1 MRIKKLNKILLRMFN
16 VERWKE
22 IFQSIQKNKLRTAL
36 SGFTVSLGI
45 LIFIIL
51 FGLGEGLKN
60 SYSDLFLNEANNVIF
75 IYPGKTTKPYGGF
88 KTNRQIELKNEDV
101 DAIMDEFQESIE
113 YLNPSLFV
121 SEPIKYKLESYQ
133 FDINAVAPSNQQ
145 IEKHVLMKGR
155 YINQKDIIEKNK
167 VTTIGRLVA
176 RDIFKGEDPLGKFI
190 NLGSRA
196 FKVVGVFQDTSG
208 DTEENKLII
217 PYTTRQQILKGTDI
231 IGTLAITFDQNI
243 GGSGAVKLSNNV
255 KSLLKKRKSID
266 PSDPSGIRVRNVA
279 DEIDRSLQFAN
290 ALQIIITFVG
300 IGTLIAGII
309 GISNIMVFIVKERT
323 KELGIR
329 KALGAEPNEIIKMIL
344 SESIFITTLS
354 GFFGMILGIIVLNS
368 LDSGALQDY
377 FITRAGVDFGIAFFA
392 TIILIVFGVV
402 AGYVPAKRAASIKP
416 IVALRDE

>member
-1 MRIKKLNKILLRMFN
+1 M
-16 VERWKE
+16 
-22 IFQSIQKNKLRTAL
+22 
-36 SGFTVSLGI
+36 GI

-290 ALQIIITFVG
+290 DLQIIITFVG

-354 GFFGMILGIIVLNS
+354 GFFGMILGIVVLNS

>member
-1 MRIKKLNKILLRMFN
+1 VFN
-16 VERWKE
+16 IERWKE
-22 IFQSIQKNKLRTAL
+22 IIQSIQKNKLRTAL
-36 SGFTVSLGI
+36 SGMTVSLGI

-88 KTNRQIELKNEDV
+88 RTNRRIELKNEDIIAV
-101 DAIMDEFQESIE
+101 KEEFSNSLE
-113 YLNPSLFV
+113 YINPRLNA
-121 SEPIKYKLESYQ
+121 SEPIKYKLESFQ
-133 FDINAVAPSNQQ
+133 FTIDAVAPSNQL

-155 YINQKDIIEKNK
+155 YINEKDIEDFNK
-167 VTTIGRLVA
+167 VVVIGRLVA
-176 RDIFKGEDPLGKFI
+176 RDIFKDEDPIGKFL

-217 PYTTRQQILKGTDI
+217 PYTTRQQILKGSDV
-231 IGTLAITFDQNI
+231 IGTLALTFDQSI
-243 GGSGAVKLSNNV
+243 GGSGAIKLSDDI
-255 KSLLKKRKSID
+255 KSFLKKRKSVD

-279 DEIDRSLQFAN
+279 DELNRSMQFAN
-290 ALQIIITFVG
+290 VLQIIVTFVG

-329 KALGAEPNEIIKMIL
+329 KALGAQPDEIIKMIL
-344 SESIFITTLS
+344 TESIFITGLS
-354 GFFGMILGIIVLNS
+354 GFLGMIIGILILNS
-368 LDSGALQDY
+368 LDTSALQDY
-377 FITRAGVDFGIAFFA
+377 FITRAGVDFSIAFGA
-392 TIILIVFGVV
+392 TVVLIIFGII
-402 AGYVPAKRAASIKP
+402 AGYLPAKRAAQIKP

>member
-1 MRIKKLNKILLRMFN
+1 MFN

-101 DAIMDEFQESIE
+101 DAIMNEFQESIE
-113 YLNPSLFV
+113 YLNPRLFV

-354 GFFGMILGIIVLNS
+354 GFFGMILGIVVLNS

>member
-1 MRIKKLNKILLRMFN
+1 VFN
-16 VERWKE
+16 IERWKE
-22 IFQSIQKNKLRTAL
+22 IIQSIQKNKLRTAL
-36 SGFTVSLGI
+36 SGMTVSLGI

-88 KTNRQIELKNEDV
+88 RTNRRIELKNEDIIAV
-101 DAIMDEFQESIE
+101 KEEFSNSLE
-113 YLNPSLFV
+113 YINPRLNA
-121 SEPIKYKLESYQ
+121 SEPIKYKLESFQ
-133 FDINAVAPSNQQ
+133 FTIDAVAPSNQL

-155 YINQKDIIEKNK
+155 YINEKDIEDFNK
-167 VTTIGRLVA
+167 VVVIGRLVA
-176 RDIFKGEDPLGKFI
+176 RDIFKDEDPIGKFL

-217 PYTTRQQILKGTDI
+217 PYTTRQQILKGSDV
-231 IGTLAITFDQNI
+231 IGTLALTFDQSI
-243 GGSGAVKLSNNV
+243 GGSGAIKLSDDI
-255 KSLLKKRKSID
+255 KSFLKKRKSVD

-279 DEIDRSLQFAN
+279 DELNRSMQFAN
-290 ALQIIITFVG
+290 VLQIIVTFVG

-329 KALGAEPNEIIKMIL
+329 KALGAQPDEIIKMIL
-344 SESIFITTLS
+344 TESIFITGLS
-354 GFFGMILGIIVLNS
+354 GFLGMIIGILILNS
-368 LDSGALQDY
+368 LDTSALQDY
-377 FITRAGVDFGIAFFA
+377 FITRAGVDFGIAFGA
-392 TIILIVFGVV
+392 TVVLIVFGII
-402 AGYVPAKRAASIKP
+402 AGYLPAKRAAQIKP

>member
-1 MRIKKLNKILLRMFN
+1 MFN
-16 VERWKE
+16 IERWKE
-22 IFQSIQKNKLRTAL
+22 IFQSIKKNKLRTAL
-36 SGFTVSLGI
+36 SGMTVSLGI

-88 KTNRQIELKNEDV
+88 RTNRRIELKNEDILAV
-101 DAIMDEFQESIE
+101 KDEFSNSLE
-113 YLNPSLFV
+113 YINPRLNA
-121 SEPIKYKLESYQ
+121 SEPIKYKLESFQ
-133 FDINAVAPSNQQ
+133 FTIDAVAPSNQL

-155 YINQKDIIEKNK
+155 YINEKDIEDFNK
-167 VTTIGRLVA
+167 VVVIGRLVA
-176 RDIFKGEDPLGKFI
+176 RDIFKDEDPIGKFL

-217 PYTTRQQILKGTDI
+217 PYTTRQQILKGSDV
-231 IGTLAITFDQNI
+231 IGTLALTFDQRI
-243 GGSGAVKLSNNV
+243 GGSGAVKLSDDI
-255 KSLLKKRKSID
+255 KSFLKKRKSVD

-279 DEIDRSLQFAN
+279 DELNRSMQFAN
-290 ALQIIITFVG
+290 VLQIIVTFVG

-329 KALGAEPNEIIKMIL
+329 KALGAQPDEIIKMIL
-344 SESIFITTLS
+344 TESIFITGIS
-354 GFFGMILGIIVLNS
+354 GFLGILIGILILNS
-368 LDSGALQDY
+368 LDKSALQDY
-377 FITRAGVDFGIAFFA
+377 FITRAGVDFSIAFGA
-392 TIILIVFGVV
+392 TVVLIIFGII
-402 AGYVPAKRAASIKP
+402 AGYIPAKRAAQIKP

>member
-1 MRIKKLNKILLRMFN
+1 MFN
-16 VERWKE
+16 IERWKE
-22 IFQSIQKNKLRTAL
+22 IIQSIQKNKLRTAL
-36 SGFTVSLGI
+36 SGMTVSLGI

-88 KTNRQIELKNEDV
+88 RTNRRIELKNEDIIAV
-101 DAIMDEFQESIE
+101 KEEFSNSLE
-113 YLNPSLFV
+113 YINPRLNA
-121 SEPIKYKLESYQ
+121 SEPIKYKLESFQ
-133 FDINAVAPSNQQ
+133 FTIDAVAPSNQL

-155 YINQKDIIEKNK
+155 YINEKDIEDFNK
-167 VTTIGRLVA
+167 VVVIGRLVA
-176 RDIFKGEDPLGKFI
+176 RDIFKDEDPIGKFL

-217 PYTTRQQILKGTDI
+217 PYTTRQQILKGSDV
-231 IGTLAITFDQNI
+231 IGTLALTFDQSI
-243 GGSGAVKLSNNV
+243 GGSGAIKLSDDI
-255 KSLLKKRKSID
+255 KSFLKKRKSVD

-279 DEIDRSLQFAN
+279 DELNRSMQFAN
-290 ALQIIITFVG
+290 VLQIIVTFVG

-329 KALGAEPNEIIKMIL
+329 KALGAQPDEIIKMIL
-344 SESIFITTLS
+344 TESIFITGLS
-354 GFFGMILGIIVLNS
+354 GILGMIIGILILNS
-368 LDSGALQDY
+368 LDTSALQDY
-377 FITRAGVDFGIAFFA
+377 FITRAGVDFSIAFGA
-392 TIILIVFGVV
+392 TVVLIIFGII
-402 AGYVPAKRAASIKP
+402 AGYLPAKRAAQIKP

>member
-1 MRIKKLNKILLRMFN
+1 MFN

-113 YLNPSLFV
+113 YLNPRLFV

-155 YINQKDIIEKNK
+155 YINEKDIIEKNK

-217 PYTTRQQILKGTDI
+217 PYTTRQQILKGTDE

-377 FITRAGVDFGIAFFA
+377 FITRAGVDFGIAFFFFFL
-392 TIILIVFGVV
+392 LIVFGVV

>member
-1 MRIKKLNKILLRMFN
+1 M
-16 VERWKE
+16 
-22 IFQSIQKNKLRTAL
+22 
-36 SGFTVSLGI
+36 TVSLGI

-88 KTNRQIELKNEDV
+88 KTNRIIELKNNDV
-101 DAIMDEFQESIE
+101 IAVANEFSDRIE
-113 YLNPSLFV
+113 YVNPKLFV
-121 SEPIKYKLESYQ
+121 SEPIKYKLDSYQ
-133 FDINAVAPSNQQ
+133 FEINAVAPSNQF
-145 IEKHVLMKGR
+145 IEKHVLMQGR
-155 YINQKDIIEKNK
+155 YINEKDVDEKNK

-176 RDIFKGEDPLGKFI
+176 RDIFKDENPIGKFI
-190 NLGSRA
+190 NIGSRA
-196 FKVVGVFQDTSG
+196 FKVVGVFQDISG

-217 PYTTRQQILKGTDI
+217 PYSTRQQILKGTDV
-231 IGTLAITFDQNI
+231 IGNLAITFDQNI
-243 GGSGAVKLSNNV
+243 DGSGAVKLSNEI

-290 ALQIIITFVG
+290 ALQIIVTFVG

-329 KALGAEPNEIIKMIL
+329 KALGAQPNEIIKMIL

-354 GFFGMILGIIVLNS
+354 GFFGMILGIIILNS

-377 FITRAGVDFGIAFFA
+377 FITRAGVDFGIAFFCNSYFNCFWSNRW
-392 TIILIVFGVV
+392 L
-402 AGYVPAKRAASIKP
+402 YSSKKSS
-416 IVALRDE
+416 

>member
-1 MRIKKLNKILLRMFN
+1 MFN
-16 VERWKE
+16 IERWKE
-22 IFQSIQKNKLRTAL
+22 IIQSIQKNKLRTAL
-36 SGFTVSLGI
+36 SGMTVSLGI

-88 KTNRQIELKNEDV
+88 RTNRRIELKNEDIIAV
-101 DAIMDEFQESIE
+101 KEEFSNSLE
-113 YLNPSLFV
+113 YINPRLNA
-121 SEPIKYKLESYQ
+121 SEPIKYKLESFQ
-133 FDINAVAPSNQQ
+133 FTIDAVAPSNQL

-155 YINQKDIIEKNK
+155 YINEKDIEDFNK
-167 VTTIGRLVA
+167 VVVIGRLVA
-176 RDIFKGEDPLGKFI
+176 RDIFKDEDPIGKFL

-196 FKVVGVFQDTSG
+196 FMVVGVFQDTSG

-217 PYTTRQQILKGTDI
+217 PYTTRQQILKGSDV
-231 IGTLAITFDQNI
+231 IGTLALTFDQSI
-243 GGSGAVKLSNNV
+243 GGSGAIKLSDDI
-255 KSLLKKRKSID
+255 KSFLKKRKSVD

-279 DEIDRSLQFAN
+279 DELNRSMQFAN
-290 ALQIIITFVG
+290 VLQIIVTFVG

-329 KALGAEPNEIIKMIL
+329 KALGAQPDEIIKMIL
-344 SESIFITTLS
+344 TESIFITGLS
-354 GFFGMILGIIVLNS
+354 GFLGMIIGILILNS
-368 LDSGALQDY
+368 LDTSALQDY
-377 FITRAGVDFGIAFFA
+377 FITRAGVDFGIAFGA
-392 TIILIVFGVV
+392 TVVLIVFGII
-402 AGYVPAKRAASIKP
+402 AGYLPAKRAAQIKP

>member
-1 MRIKKLNKILLRMFN
+1 MFN
-16 VERWKE
+16 IERWKE

-36 SGFTVSLGI
+36 SGMTVSLGI

-60 SYSDLFLNEANNVIF
+60 SYSDLFLNEANNVIY

-88 KTNRQIELKNEDV
+88 KTNSRIELKNEDV
-101 DAIMDEFQESIE
+101 AALQNEFSKSIE
-113 YLNPSLFV
+113 YLNPRLFV
-121 SEPIKYKLESYQ
+121 SEPIKYKLESFQ
-133 FDINAVAPSNQQ
+133 FEISAVGPSNQQ
-145 IEKHVLMKGR
+145 IEKHVLMAGR
-155 YINQKDIIEKNK
+155 YINEKDIEEKNK

-176 RDIFKGEDPLGKFI
+176 RDIFKGEDPIGKFI

-217 PYTTRQQILKGTDI
+217 PYTTRQQILKGTDV
-231 IGTLAITFDQNI
+231 IGNLALTFDQSI
-243 GGSGAVKLSNNV
+243 GGSGAVKLSNDV
-255 KSLLKKRKSID
+255 KSFLKKRKSVD

-279 DEIDRSLQFAN
+279 DELERSMQFAN
-290 ALQIIITFVG
+290 ALQIIVTFVG

-329 KALGAEPNEIIKMIL
+329 KALGAQPSEIIKMIL
-344 SESIFITTLS
+344 TESIFITALS
-354 GFFGMILGIIVLNS
+354 GFLGMILGIIILNS
-368 LDSGALQDY
+368 LDSSALQDY
-377 FITRAGVDFGIAFFA
+377 FITRAGVDFSIALSA
-392 TIILIVFGVV
+392 TVILIVFGVA
-402 AGYVPAKRAASIKP
+402 AGYIPAKRAAKIKP

>member
-1 MRIKKLNKILLRMFN
+1 MFN
-16 VERWKE
+16 IERWKE

-36 SGFTVSLGI
+36 SGMTVSLGI

-60 SYSDLFLNEANNVIF
+60 SYSDLFLNNANNVIY

-88 KTNRQIELKNEDV
+88 KTNRRIELKNADI
-101 DAIMDEFQESIE
+101 DALKQEFSSSIE
-113 YLNPSLFV
+113 YVNPSLFV
-121 SEPIKYKLESYQ
+121 SEPISYGLES
-133 FDINAVAPSNQQ
+133 FTFEISAVSPSNQL

-155 YINQKDIIEKNK
+155 YINEKDIKEKNK
-167 VTTIGRLVA
+167 VVTIGRLVA
-176 RDIFKGEDPLGKFI
+176 RDIFNGDDPIGKFI
-190 NLGSRA
+190 NLGSRS
-196 FKVVGVFQDTSG
+196 FKIVGVFQDTSG

-217 PYTTRQQILKGTDI
+217 PYTTRQQILKGTDVV
-231 IGTLAITFDQNI
+231 GTVGITFDQSWS
-243 GGSGAVKLSNNV
+243 GSQAVKLSDNI
-255 KSLLKKRKSID
+255 KSFLKKRKSVD
-266 PSDPSGIRVRNVA
+266 PTDPSGIRIRNVA

-290 ALQIIITFVG
+290 ALQIIVTFVG

-344 SESIFITTLS
+344 TESIFITAIS
-354 GFFGMILGIIVLNS
+354 GFLGMVVGIIILNS
-368 LDSGALQDY
+368 LDSSALQEY
-377 FITRAGVDFGIAFFA
+377 FITRAGVDLNIAFSA
-392 TIILIVFGVV
+392 TIILIIFGVI
-402 AGYVPAKRAASIKP
+402 AGYIPAKRAAQIKP